1 MTEQE
6 KQKFIEGLRAVAASL
21 KKSADDLD
29 KLTVVGSEH
38 VLVKPDASKPRE
50 YRKVG
55 SDRET
60 RIVDLLKSVHA
71 GGGVTATQLAVFT
84 GSTKNSVYTA
94 ICELK
99 TKYDI
104 IERKRSEDN
113 RVKFFSIAN

>member
-6 KQKFIEGLRAVAASL
+6 KQKMFEGLRDIATAL
-21 KKSADDLD
+21 GKSIELLGALPLD
-29 KLTVVGSEH
+29 EDH
-38 VLVKPDASKPRE
+38 ELVKPDASKPRE

-55 SDRET
+55 TERET

-71 GGGVTATQLAVFT
+71 GGGITADQLASFT

-94 ICELK
+94 LCELK

-104 IERKRSEDN
+104 VERKRSKDN